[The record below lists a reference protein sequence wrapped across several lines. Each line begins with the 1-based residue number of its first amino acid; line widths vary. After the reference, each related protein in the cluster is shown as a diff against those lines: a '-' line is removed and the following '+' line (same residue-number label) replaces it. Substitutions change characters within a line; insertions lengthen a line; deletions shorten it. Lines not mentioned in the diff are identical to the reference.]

1 MSDMGEQQQD
11 ACAIM
16 VAASADESVESENGR
31 CAGDGGSL
39 GFIRTSWANP
49 ARWLYVTGWIAM
61 ILFAFLAFMQPTDV
75 GDTWVAMA
83 CGRHFVHHGVTTVD
97 PFSMN
102 SLKAG
107 PTREEVETW
116 PWWAR
121 WVVDRCGIDAI
132 RYWHPTGWINQNWLS
147 HVLFYKLATT
157 VGTEEAPN
165 FNALLYLKCGFYL
178 LTVLCL
184 YHVGTMLGA
193 SRILA
198 AWCACFAMCVG
209 LSFTGLRPADFSNLF
224 VPAFILILV
233 LATYRSILYIWL
245 IVPLVVLWGNLHGGY
260 IYVFIMFIPFLGW
273 HLVGLLPKRWGVW
286 LYSVMGCF
294 VLLAFTVKTSVGRD
308 LCGLVPVRCLFC
320 VAVACV
326 IIGVAAVMIR
336 ALNDGHLGILHMV
349 LSSLVFALAW
359 VRLYPG
365 KVDSS
370 NIRGLLSIDGGDIVK
385 CCG

>member
-1 MSDMGEQQQD
+1 
-11 ACAIM
+11 
-16 VAASADESVESENGR
+16 
-31 CAGDGGSL
+31 
-39 GFIRTSWANP
+39 
-49 ARWLYVTGWIAM
+49 
-61 ILFAFLAFMQPTDV
+61 
-75 GDTWVAMA
+75 
-83 CGRHFVHHGVTTVD
+83 
-97 PFSMN
+97 
-102 SLKAG
+102 
-107 PTREEVETW
+107 
-116 PWWAR
+116 
-121 WVVDRCGIDAI
+121 
-132 RYWHPTGWINQNWLS
+132 
-147 HVLFYKLATT
+147 
-157 VGTEEAPN
+157 
-165 FNALLYLKCGFYL
+165 
-178 LTVLCL
+178 
-184 YHVGTMLGA
+184 
-193 SRILA
+193 
-198 AWCACFAMCVG
+198 
-209 LSFTGLRPADFSNLF
+209 